1 MSRVGGG
8 RELDGSAHWFGKQ
21 DVLVFGE
28 EFEAEEIDEEA
39 CCKSILASSPT
50 LEPGDLWRHSHILK
64 KRKVRRVMG
73 WLLSLQL
80 RSPVWGWVCAFSI
93 VYAVEP

>member
-39 CCKSILASSPT
+39 CCKGILASSPT
-50 LEPGDLWRHSHILK
+50 LEPGNLEIRTYPEKEKSEESN
-64 KRKVRRVMG
+64 RM
-73 WLLSLQL
+73 
-80 RSPVWGWVCAFSI
+80 AT
-93 VYAVEP
+93 

>member
-1 MSRVGGG
+1 MTGVGRG
-8 RELDGSAHWFGKQ
+8 RELDGSVHWFGKY

-50 LEPGDLWRHSHILK
+50 LEPGDH
-64 KRKVRRVMG
+64 
-73 WLLSLQL
+73 
-80 RSPVWGWVCAFSI
+80 
-93 VYAVEP
+93 VETLTYPEKEKSEESNRMAT